1 MADRLPDGWT
11 ALNHRHLVAL
21 QRARHASRRPPQ
33 RAIDHLAEYKRIGL
47 SHVVIDFGR
56 DVAGE
61 PSALAS
67 PICYA
72 AEIDP
77 THFGEDKE

>member
-1 MADRLPDGWT
+1 VDSAEPSTSRCAT
-11 ALNHRHLVAL
+11 ACPTRE
-21 QRARHASRRPPQ
+21 SPPPQ